1 MFSSL
6 GSYIQVFVAAI
17 RNRALPVPEKSEE
30 LHEIHDKEVGMENE
44 ILARTDQFRY
54 CIRLQIDFRV

>member
-1 MFSSL
+1 M
-6 GSYIQVFVAAI
+6 AAI